1 MRRRERRDCGYGYI
15 GSGFIGSGLNFELRL
30 RSGSREVSEV
40 CESEVC
46 ESDNLDNREIALRS
60 RAVERLSNGED
71 EEKHGKAVTRY
82 PFLHLQISHVV
93 NVRRLCAFG
102 FIRLG
107 FPLRQSRFCME
118 VFTSITEAKIIP
130 SLFEFNL

>member
-1 MRRRERRDCGYGYI
+1 M
-15 GSGFIGSGLNFELRL
+15 
-30 RSGSREVSEV
+30 RSGSREV
-40 CESEVC
+40 SEVC

-82 PFLHLQISHVV
+82 PFLQISHVV

>member
-1 MRRRERRDCGYGYI
+1 M
-15 GSGFIGSGLNFELRL
+15 
-30 RSGSREVSEV
+30 RSGSREV
-40 CESEVC
+40 SEVC

-71 EEKHGKAVTRY
+71 EEKHGKAVTRP
-82 PFLHLQISHVV
+82 PFLQISHVSHVV

-107 FPLRQSRFCME
+107 FPIKAE
-118 VFTSITEAKIIP
+118 
-130 SLFEFNL
+130 